1 MYRQIND
8 WFASAGLE
16 PARVDICTSVA
27 LVSHL
32 VEEGAAIGLLP
43 YKMIETQISNGAIE
57 ALHAVPRVEDGTVY
71 AVSWAGEQT
80 NASVAVVKS
89 VRKVLSSMD
98 YLLVSQAS

>member
-1 MYRQIND
+1 
-8 WFASAGLE
+8 
-16 PARVDICTSVA
+16 
-27 LVSHL
+27 
-32 VEEGAAIGLLP
+32 
-43 YKMIETQISNGAIE
+43 
-57 ALHAVPRVEDGTVY
+57 VEDGTVY